1 MGKVIQFLREVKIEL
16 IKVSWPKKDELI
28 GSTTVVLILSSIL
41 ALFIGIVDNVISK
54 IVLLILSR

>member
-1 MGKVIQFLREVKIEL
+1 MGKVMQFLREVKIEL

-28 GSTTVVLILSSIL
+28 GSTTVVLILSAVL

>member
-28 GSTTVVLILSSIL
+28 GSTTVVLILSTIL

>member
-28 GSTTVVLILSSIL
+28 GSTTVVLILSAVL